1 MVPRKS
7 VANHNIITRTWSF
20 KYNRDPYWSISNFKA
35 HCFVCRY
42 VQKRISPKP
51 LNMDSK
57 MVELFKAELFFIL
70 KYITG
75 FQSQSIDFK
84 NDFIE
89 RIFQKGN
96 NFIGANFFL
105 GIKKTHRFIPR
116 IEKENSTA

>member
-1 MVPRKS
+1 
-7 VANHNIITRTWSF
+7 
-20 KYNRDPYWSISNFKA
+20 
-35 HCFVCRY
+35 
-42 VQKRISPKP
+42 
-51 LNMDSK
+51 

-96 NFIGANFFL
+96 NFIGANFLL